1 MGEPGEAADT
11 EEGTAVVEEVDQPRQ
26 PERGAS
32 SFLTAFDLS
41 DSTPK
46 QAASPVAEVQLL
58 GESHGHSEAVISMYS
73 TSNPQALITCGQ
85 DRRVNTWSDV
95 LEPRGTLLQT
105 HDPNFRFPYDGY
117 AARMKRLDEASGL
130 LRNLGPV
137 ERRSSKLPQIL
148 RTSASDTALLGGSG
162 KKRPS
167 RKNSAVQ

>member
-1 MGEPGEAADT
+1 MGLER
-11 EEGTAVVEEVDQPRQ
+11 TA
-26 PERGAS
+26 
-32 SFLTAFDLS
+32 SFLTAYDLS
-41 DSTPK
+41 DEPK
-46 QAASPVAEVQLL
+46 QAPIPEVHLL
-58 GESHGHSEAVISMYS
+58 GEEDGHSEAVISMYS

-105 HDPNFRFPYDGY
+105 HDPNFRFPYDSF
-117 AARMKRLDEASGL
+117 AARMKRLDEASFL
-130 LRNLGPV
+130 LRKLGPV

-167 RKNSAVQ
+167 RKNSTV